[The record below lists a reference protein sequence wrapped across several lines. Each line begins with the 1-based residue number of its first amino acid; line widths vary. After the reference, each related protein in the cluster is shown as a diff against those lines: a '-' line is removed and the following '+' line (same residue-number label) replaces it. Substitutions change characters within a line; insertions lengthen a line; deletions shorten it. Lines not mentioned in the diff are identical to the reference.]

1 MIGTSD
7 TQLVLENVVQ
17 DTFATMVFLFP
28 EDRDQPPPPPES
40 YLTVVVGFSGP
51 FRGELRLSVGP
62 DMPALV
68 AANMLGLE
76 EGHVPTSEQQR
87 DALGELVNVICGNLL
102 PAITSPL
109 EVFSVHTPR
118 VQAGE
123 CPGRYDVSAR
133 SDMWLDGGFVRVSL
147 TLHSAPAPVGGPPR
161 GGPGT

>member
-1 MIGTSD
+1 MIGISE
-7 TQLVLENVVQ
+7 TQQALETVVQ

-28 EDRDQPPPPPES
+28 EDRDDPPPPPETF
-40 YLTVVVGFSGP
+40 LTAVVGFSGP
-51 FRGELRLSVGP
+51 FRGEIRLSVGP

-76 EGHVPTSEQQR
+76 DGCVPTSEQEH

-109 EVFSVHTPR
+109 EVFNVHEPR

-123 CPGRYDVSAR
+123 CPGRYDAPAR

-147 TLHSAPAPVGGPPR
+147 TLHSAAAPACEPSCGGPK
-161 GGPGT
+161 T